1 MNNKKKNRKKTFCVS
16 KLYLNTLFL
25 TMKNKSI
32 LTFKSQLWNG
42 LLNEIPIL
50 IKKKICFISKKKK
63 KSFKRLKKK
72 IMFMLENKTKQ
83 INHQKGY
90 TKQILK
96 KNMTMALEI

>member
-1 MNNKKKNRKKTFCVS
+1 MFH
-16 KLYLNTLFL
+16 
-25 TMKNKSI
+25 I
-32 LTFKSQLWNG
+32 Q
-42 LLNEIPIL
+42 
-50 IKKKICFISKKKK
+50 KKK